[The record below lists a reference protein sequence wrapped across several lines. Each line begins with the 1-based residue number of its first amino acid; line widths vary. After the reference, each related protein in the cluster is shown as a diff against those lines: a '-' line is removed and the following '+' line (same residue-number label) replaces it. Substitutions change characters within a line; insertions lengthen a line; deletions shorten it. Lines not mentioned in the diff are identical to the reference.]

1 MPLGSK
7 SKTIGVVT
15 ELTLIT
21 PIVPGQE
28 AALTNL
34 LQLVQ
39 QNPSAVI
46 GQISTIHFARWVV
59 VDSGKGDGTKNLLF
73 TSNFDGTWQSYL
85 SDFAL
90 KIPQGLD
97 SIWGHCVGYPGC
109 NPFDP
114 FCQWV
119 DQYQVPTTCFYPAYP
134 NSTVNDIKRALLT
147 KTAVDNFLQAL
158 P

>member
-1 MPLGSK
+1 MALGDK

-21 PIVPGQE
+21 PIITGKDVE
-28 AALTNL
+28 LAAILA
-34 LQLVQ
+34 QVQ
-39 QNPSAVI
+39 ANPSAII
-46 GQISTIHFARWVV
+46 GQISTIHFARWVII
-59 VDSGKGDGTKNLLF
+59 DNGKGDGGKNLLF

-85 SDFAL
+85 GDFAV

-97 SIWGHCVGYPGC
+97 EIWGHCVGYPGC

-119 DQYQVPTTCFYPAYP
+119 DQYQVVTNCFYPAYP
-134 NSTVNDIKRALLT
+134 ASTVVDIKRALLT
-147 KTAVDNFLQAL
+147 RIAVDNFLQAV